1 MYYFK
6 ANDKDE
12 TEYGPLDSD
21 QIREWLREKRMDNN
35 SLVRKSTDEEWRPL
49 GQVPDWQTS
58 AIPPERIPPAPAP
71 APAPASAEGEGE
83 GEGGVSTVIPYK
95 NAPALIAYYVGVFC
109 IICPPLLCFPA
120 IILGVIGL
128 RRVKENPEVK
138 GTAHAWI
145 GILSGSFFLL
155 LSIVI
160 GVFVST
166 GMLQ

>member
-1 MYYFK
+1 MSQQYK
-6 ANDKDE
+6 IKGTGGA
-12 TEYGPLDSD
+12 EYGPVSTEEL
-21 QIREWLREKRMDNN
+21 QHWIAQNRCTRE
-35 SLVRKSTDEEWRPL
+35 SLVEVDGSGEWVPL
-49 GQVPDWQTS
+49 ATLPEYSRAFAAPVPAAAASGQ
-58 AIPPERIPPAPAP
+58 
-71 APAPASAEGEGE
+71 

-95 NAPALIAYYVGVFC
+95 NVPALIAYYVGVFC

-145 GILSGSFFLL
+145 GILSGSLFLL

-166 GMLQ
+166 GMLS

>member
-1 MYYFK
+1 MSQQYK
-6 ANDKDE
+6 IKGTDD
-12 TEYGPLDSD
+12 TEYGPTEEL
-21 QIREWLREKRMDNN
+21 QQWVAQNRCTRE
-35 SLVRKSTDEEWRPL
+35 SLVEVDGSGKWVPL
-49 GQVPDWQTS
+49 ATL
-58 AIPPERIPPAPAP
+58 PEFQNAFAAPP
-71 APAPASAEGEGE
+71 APAPASAE

-95 NAPALIAYYVGVFC
+95 NVPALIAYYVGVFC

-155 LSIVI
+155 LSIVVV
-160 GVFVST
+160 GVLVSS
-166 GMLQ
+166 GMLS

>member
-12 TEYGPLDSD
+12 TEYGPLDAE
-21 QIREWLREKRMDNN
+21 QIREWVREKRMDNN
-35 SLVRKSTDEEWRPL
+35 SLVEVDGSGEWVPL
-49 GQVPDWQTS
+49 ATLPEFQD
-58 AIPPERIPPAPAP
+58 AFAAPPP
-71 APAPASAEGEGE
+71 APAPASAQ

-95 NAPALIAYYVGVFC
+95 NVPALIAYYVGVFC

-128 RRVKENPEVK
+128 RRVKENPEIK

-155 LSIVI
+155 LSIVV
-160 GVFVST
+160 GVLVSY
-166 GMLQ
+166 GMLSQ

>member
-1 MYYFK
+1 MSQQYK
-6 ANDKDE
+6 IKGTDGA
-12 TEYGPLDSD
+12 EYGPVSTEGL
-21 QIREWLREKRMDNN
+21 QQWIAQNRCTRE
-35 SLVRKSTDEEWRPL
+35 SLVEVDGSGEWVPL
-49 GQVPDWQTS
+49 ATLPEYSRAFAAPVPAAAAPGQ
-58 AIPPERIPPAPAP
+58 
-71 APAPASAEGEGE
+71 

-95 NAPALIAYYVGVFC
+95 NVPALIAYYVGVFC

-128 RRVKENPEVK
+128 RKVKENPEVK

-155 LSIVI
+155 LSIVV

-166 GMLQ
+166 GMLS

>member
-1 MYYFK
+1 MSQQYTIK
-6 ANDKDE
+6 GTDGA
-12 TEYGPLDSD
+12 EYGPVSTEELQHWIAQSRCT
-21 QIREWLREKRMDNN
+21 RE
-35 SLVRKSTDEEWRPL
+35 SLVKVDGSGEWVPL
-49 GQVPDWQTS
+49 ATL
-58 AIPPERIPPAPAP
+58 PEFQDAFAAP
-71 APAPASAEGEGE
+71 PAPASAE

-95 NAPALIAYYVGVFC
+95 NVPALIAYYVGVFC

-160 GVFVST
+160 GVFFSPR
-166 GMLQ
+166 MLS

>member
-1 MYYFK
+1 MSQQYK
-6 ANDKDE
+6 IKGTDGA
-12 TEYGPLDSD
+12 EYGPVSTEEL
-21 QIREWLREKRMDNN
+21 QQWVAQNRCTPK
-35 SLVRKSTDEEWRPL
+35 SLVEVDGSGEWVPL
-49 GQVPDWQTS
+49 ATLPKFQDAFAAS
-58 AIPPERIPPAPAP
+58 
-71 APAPASAEGEGE
+71 PASAEGEGEGE

-95 NAPALIAYYVGVFC
+95 NVPALIAYYVGVFC

-160 GVFVST
+160 GFGWIVR
-166 GMLQ
+166 

>member
-1 MYYFK
+1 MSQQYK
-6 ANDKDE
+6 IKGTGGA
-12 TEYGPLDSD
+12 EYGPVSTEEL
-21 QIREWLREKRMDNN
+21 QQWIAQNRCTRE
-35 SLVRKSTDEEWRPL
+35 SLVEVDGSGEW
-49 GQVPDWQTS
+49 V
-58 AIPPERIPPAPAP
+58 
-71 APAPASAEGEGE
+71 
-83 GEGGVSTVIPYK
+83 
-95 NAPALIAYYVGVFC
+95 
-109 IICPPLLCFPA
+109 PLLCLPA

-166 GMLQ
+166 GMLS

>member
-1 MYYFK
+1 MSQQYK
-6 ANDKDE
+6 IKGTDGA
-12 TEYGPLDSD
+12 EYGPVSTEELQHWIAQSRCT
-21 QIREWLREKRMDNN
+21 RE
-35 SLVRKSTDEEWRPL
+35 SLVKVDGSGEWVPL
-49 GQVPDWQTS
+49 ATLPEFQD
-58 AIPPERIPPAPAP
+58 AFAAPPP
-71 APAPASAEGEGE
+71 APAPASAQ

-95 NAPALIAYYVGVFC
+95 NVPALIAYYVGVFC

-160 GVFVST
+160 GFGWIVR
-166 GMLQ
+166 

>member
-1 MYYFK
+1 MSQQYK
-6 ANDKDE
+6 IKGTGGA
-12 TEYGPLDSD
+12 EYGPVSTEEL
-21 QIREWLREKRMDNN
+21 QQWVAQNRCTRE
-35 SLVRKSTDEEWRPL
+35 SLVEVDGSGER
-49 GQVPDWQTS
+49 VPPATL
-58 AIPPERIPPAPAP
+58 PEVQDTFVAPPAPAP
-71 APAPASAEGEGE
+71 ASGE

-95 NAPALIAYYVGVFC
+95 NVPALIAYYVGVFC

-145 GILSGSFFLL
+145 GVLSGSFFLL

-160 GVFVST
+160 GVFFST
-166 GMLQ
+166 RMLS

>member
-1 MYYFK
+1 MSQQYK
-6 ANDKDE
+6 IKGTDGA
-12 TEYGPLDSD
+12 EYGPVSAEEL
-21 QIREWLREKRMDNN
+21 QQWVAQNRCTPK
-35 SLVRKSTDEEWRPL
+35 SLVEVDGSGEWVPL
-49 GQVPDWQTS
+49 ATLPKFQDAFAAS
-58 AIPPERIPPAPAP
+58 
-71 APAPASAEGEGE
+71 PASAEGE

-95 NAPALIAYYVGVFC
+95 NVPALIAYYVGVFC

-160 GVFVST
+160 GFGWIVR
-166 GMLQ
+166 

>member
-1 MYYFK
+1 MSQQYK
-6 ANDKDE
+6 IKGTDGA
-12 TEYGPLDSD
+12 EYGPVSTEEL
-21 QIREWLREKRMDNN
+21 QQWVAQNRCTPK
-35 SLVRKSTDEEWRPL
+35 SLVEVDGSGEWVPL
-49 GQVPDWQTS
+49 ATLPKFQDAFAAS
-58 AIPPERIPPAPAP
+58 
-71 APAPASAEGEGE
+71 PASAE

-95 NAPALIAYYVGVFC
+95 NVPALIAYYVGVFC

-160 GVFVST
+160 GFGWIVR
-166 GMLQ
+166 

>member
-1 MYYFK
+1 MSQQYK
-6 ANDKDE
+6 IKGTDGA
-12 TEYGPLDSD
+12 EYGPVSTEELQHWIAQSRCT
-21 QIREWLREKRMDNN
+21 RE
-35 SLVRKSTDEEWRPL
+35 SLVKVDGSGEWVSLATLPEF
-49 GQVPDWQTS
+49 QD
-58 AIPPERIPPAPAP
+58 AFAAPPP
-71 APAPASAEGEGE
+71 APAPASAQ

-95 NAPALIAYYVGVFC
+95 NVPALIAYYVGVFC
-109 IICPPLLCFPA
+109 IVCPPLLCFPA

-166 GMLQ
+166 GMLS

>member
-1 MYYFK
+1 MSQQYK
-6 ANDKDE
+6 IKGTDGA
-12 TEYGPLDSD
+12 EYGPVSTEELQHWIAQSRCT
-21 QIREWLREKRMDNN
+21 RE
-35 SLVRKSTDEEWRPL
+35 SLVKVDGSGEWVSLATLPEF
-49 GQVPDWQTS
+49 QD
-58 AIPPERIPPAPAP
+58 AFAAPPP
-71 APAPASAEGEGE
+71 APAPASAQ

-95 NAPALIAYYVGVFC
+95 NVPALIAYYVGVFC
-109 IICPPLLCFPA
+109 IVCPPLLCFPA

-160 GVFVST
+160 GFGWIVR
-166 GMLQ
+166 

>member
-1 MYYFK
+1 MSQQYTIK
-6 ANDKDE
+6 GTDGA
-12 TEYGPLDSD
+12 EYGPVSTEELQHWIAQSRCT
-21 QIREWLREKRMDNN
+21 RE
-35 SLVRKSTDEEWRPL
+35 SLVKVDGSGEWVPL
-49 GQVPDWQTS
+49 ATL
-58 AIPPERIPPAPAP
+58 PEFQDAFAAPP
-71 APAPASAEGEGE
+71 APAPASA
-83 GEGGVSTVIPYK
+83 EGGVSTVIPYK
-95 NAPALIAYYVGVFC
+95 NVPALIAYYVGVFC

-160 GVFVST
+160 GFGWIVR
-166 GMLQ
+166 

>member
-1 MYYFK
+1 MSQQYK
-6 ANDKDE
+6 IKGTDGA
-12 TEYGPLDSD
+12 EYGPVSTEEL
-21 QIREWLREKRMDNN
+21 QQWVAQNRCTPK
-35 SLVRKSTDEEWRPL
+35 SLVEVDGSGEWVPL
-49 GQVPDWQTS
+49 ATLPKFQDAFAAS
-58 AIPPERIPPAPAP
+58 PAAS
-71 APAPASAEGEGE
+71 PASAE

-95 NAPALIAYYVGVFC
+95 NVPALIAYYVGVFC

-160 GVFVST
+160 GFGWIVR
-166 GMLQ
+166 

>member
-1 MYYFK
+1 MSQQYK
-6 ANDKDE
+6 IKGTDGA
-12 TEYGPLDSD
+12 EYGPVSTEELQHWIAQSRCT
-21 QIREWLREKRMDNN
+21 RE
-35 SLVRKSTDEEWRPL
+35 SLVKVDGSGEWVSLATLPEF
-49 GQVPDWQTS
+49 QD
-58 AIPPERIPPAPAP
+58 AFAAPPP
-71 APAPASAEGEGE
+71 APAPASAQ

-95 NAPALIAYYVGVFC
+95 NVPALIAYYVGVFC

-160 GVFVST
+160 GFGWIVR
-166 GMLQ
+166 

>member
-1 MYYFK
+1 MSQQYK
-6 ANDKDE
+6 IKGTDGA
-12 TEYGPLDSD
+12 EYGPVSTEEL
-21 QIREWLREKRMDNN
+21 QQWVAQNRCTRE
-35 SLVRKSTDEEWRPL
+35 SLVEVDGSGEWVPL
-49 GQVPDWQTS
+49 ATL
-58 AIPPERIPPAPAP
+58 PEFQDAFAAPPPAPAL
-71 APAPASAEGEGE
+71 ASAQ

-95 NAPALIAYYVGVFC
+95 NVPALIAYYVGVFC

-155 LSIVI
+155 LSIVV
-160 GVFVST
+160 GVLVSY
-166 GMLQ
+166 GMLS

>member
-1 MYYFK
+1 MSQQYK
-6 ANDKDE
+6 IKGTGGA
-12 TEYGPLDSD
+12 EYGPVSTEEL
-21 QIREWLREKRMDNN
+21 QQWVAQNRCTRE
-35 SLVRKSTDEEWRPL
+35 SLVEVDGSGEWVPL
-49 GQVPDWQTS
+49 ATL
-58 AIPPERIPPAPAP
+58 PEFQDAFAAPPAP
-71 APAPASAEGEGE
+71 APAPASAE

-160 GVFVST
+160 GVFFST
-166 GMLQ
+166 GMLS